1 MPFDSSKYPGI
12 PEKFPIEPRLVSIS
26 GAQPKV
32 ALVEEDGIYYQEGTS
47 PLEVLEAYEMC
58 EDLAQ
63 QFVPYCLKKEAAGFG
78 THHEILR
85 RVHDSLLQKD
95 WCSKAQSAWVVERT
109 ALLLNWHSAH

>member
-1 MPFDSSKYPGI
+1 MSLDPSEYPGI
-12 PEKFPIEPRLVSIS
+12 PEKFPVEPRLVSIS

-47 PLEVLEAYEMC
+47 PSEVLEAYETC

-63 QFVPYCLKKEAAGFG
+63 QFVAYCLKKEAAGFG
-78 THHEILR
+78 THQEILQ

-109 ALLLNWHSAH
+109 ALLLNWQSVH